1 MFPKTVNLKQ
11 ILVNENFNAFKD
23 EFGLRLSVSF
33 NQISPQQNLVVNQI
47 EVKGILVGAKPKMK
61 GNFKKENKQ
70 NVKLTQIC
78 QTDSLLV
85 LFFLLLSHLPL

>member
-1 MFPKTVNLKQ
+1 M
-11 ILVNENFNAFKD
+11 VNENFNALKD
-23 EFGLRLSVSF
+23 EFGLHLSVSF

-78 QTDSLLV
+78 QIGSLIF
-85 LFFLLLSHLPL
+85 FFLLLSTLIAIFS